1 MGTKEGLGG
10 AFEGKDLRQVPQVT
24 YCTFLFLSPACKRPL
39 NCYILEGSGP
49 KISVSYV
56 LLRKSAVKRDYKEL
70 QSWKHKENSASP
82 SLDLMDSVSFLHT
95 LSDSPDTPFP
105 ILT

>member
-1 MGTKEGLGG
+1 M
-10 AFEGKDLRQVPQVT
+10 
-24 YCTFLFLSPACKRPL
+24 
-39 NCYILEGSGP
+39 
-49 KISVSYV
+49 SYV

-70 QSWKHKENSASP
+70 KSWKHKENSASP

-95 LSDSPDTPFP
+95 LSDSPYTPFP